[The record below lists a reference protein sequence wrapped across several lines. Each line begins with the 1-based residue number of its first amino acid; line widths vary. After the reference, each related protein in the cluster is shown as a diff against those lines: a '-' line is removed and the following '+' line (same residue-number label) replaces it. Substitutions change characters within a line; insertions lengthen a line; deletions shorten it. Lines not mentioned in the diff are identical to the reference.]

1 MKKMDFNERKLCQIQ
16 GKIFEESVNKV
27 GCSSLIFIRRFMQSS
42 LANKFDDYS
51 FLVTSLDINDCF
63 MEIEKEYGESL
74 YGKTKYSKEEMFW
87 IGYIYRALVIIYKMS
102 SKKVFSL
109 FSSKNIIKYYN
120 IYHTFDTDQA
130 CIKMMESIDYKE
142 PNLEQEA
149 YKLLKKLLIR
159 EKLEKMIG
167 QEVIVEI
174 DRPLGSNH
182 PKYSEI
188 NYPINYGYIKEIIAS
203 DGEYQDAYV
212 LGEDVAVDYCT
223 GKIYAVVERENDI
236 EDKLIVTTNNKEYS
250 EKEIKE
256 IISFQEKYYKYKIE
270 K

>member
-1 MKKMDFNERKLCQIQ
+1 
-16 GKIFEESVNKV
+16 
-27 GCSSLIFIRRFMQSS
+27 
-42 LANKFDDYS
+42 
-51 FLVTSLDINDCF
+51 
-63 MEIEKEYGESL
+63 
-74 YGKTKYSKEEMFW
+74 
-87 IGYIYRALVIIYKMS
+87 
-102 SKKVFSL
+102 
-109 FSSKNIIKYYN
+109 
-120 IYHTFDTDQA
+120 
-130 CIKMMESIDYKE
+130 
-142 PNLEQEA
+142 
-149 YKLLKKLLIR
+149 
-159 EKLEKMIG
+159 MIG